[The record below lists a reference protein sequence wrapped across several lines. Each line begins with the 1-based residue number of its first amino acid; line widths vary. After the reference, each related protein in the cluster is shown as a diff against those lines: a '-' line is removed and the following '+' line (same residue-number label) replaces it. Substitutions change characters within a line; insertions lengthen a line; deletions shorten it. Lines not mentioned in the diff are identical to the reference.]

1 MTRKLHDFAMRELQ
15 KKYQVYVHDGKIPM
29 PKKQLVQKIR
39 DVDGLVCF
47 PYDVID
53 GEVIGS
59 ARNLKVIST
68 YSVGYDHID
77 LQAAAQR
84 GIRVGYTPN
93 VLTDATADLTV
104 ALILDV
110 MRRVTEGDR
119 LIRAGRWKS
128 IFGPHDY
135 VGSDLHGK
143 TLGIFGIGRI
153 GQAVAKRALPFG
165 MNVVYHSRTRLSR
178 KVEGTLGIKYVRF
191 NELIRDSDILSIHV
205 PYRKDT
211 HEMIDRK
218 IFRAM
223 KRSAFLINTA
233 RGKIVNEA
241 DLVRALRSKTI
252 AGAALDVFESE
263 PIGMNHPLTR
273 MENVVLAP
281 HIGSSSEETRRK
293 MAEITV
299 DNLVLGLGGKK
310 MVYSVR

>member
-143 TLGIFGIGRI
+143 TLGIFGVGRI

-191 NELIRDSDILSIHV
+191 NELIRYSDILSIHV

-218 IFRAM
+218 IFRVM

-233 RGKIVNEA
+233 RGKIVNEE
-241 DLVRALRSKTI
+241 DLVRALRSKMI

>member
-1 MTRKLHDFAMRELQ
+1 MKELR

-29 PKKQLVQKIR
+29 PKKQLVQKIK
-39 DVDGLVCF
+39 DADGLICF
-47 PYDVID
+47 PYDMID
-53 GEVIGS
+53 SKVIGN

-77 LQAAAQR
+77 LQAAMR
-84 GIRVGYTPN
+84 RRIRIGYTPN
-93 VLTDATADLTV
+93 VLTDATADLTI

-119 LIRAGRWKS
+119 LIRAGRWKT

-135 VGSDLHGK
+135 VGTDLHGK

-153 GQAVAKRALPFG
+153 GQAVAKRAVPFG
-165 MNVVYHSRTRLSR
+165 MNVVYHSRTRLS
-178 KVEGTLGIKYVRF
+178 KKMEGMLGIKYVKF
-191 NELIRDSDILSIHV
+191 NELISNSDILSIHV
-205 PYRKDT
+205 PYRNNT
-211 HEMIDRK
+211 HQMIDRK
-218 IFRAM
+218 VFKMM

-233 RGKIVNEA
+233 RGRIVNEA
-241 DLVRALRSKTI
+241 DLVRALRSKMI

-263 PIGMNHPLTR
+263 PIERDHPLTR

-293 MAEITV
+293 MAEITLN
-299 DNLVLGLGGKK
+299 NLVLGLGGKK